1 MPTVGSKIL
10 YYRLKQGLSRSQF
23 AVLIGWSASN
33 YALGEWELRGMAENA
48 KLKTLKRMA
57 AACGIHVCELID
69 GDLPDDAADV
79 FATAGYTL
87 EEVLGA
93 AA

>member
-10 YYRLKQGLSRSQF
+10 YYRLKLGLSRSEF
-23 AVLIGWSASN
+23 AVLIGWSPQN
-33 YALGEWELRGMAENA
+33 YALGDWELRGMAENA

-57 AACGIHVCELID
+57 AACGVHVCELID
-69 GDLPDDAADV
+69 GELPDDAAEV
-79 FATAGYTL
+79 FAAGGFTL